1 MQVRCSRSQV
11 ACVFWIQMWF
21 VGALLSV
28 VVVQWGLGT
37 KVLKVSKSICPLF
50 LVILFGVVSDS
61 FKRI

>member
-1 MQVRCSRSQV
+1 
-11 ACVFWIQMWF
+11 MWF

-61 FKRI
+61 FKRM